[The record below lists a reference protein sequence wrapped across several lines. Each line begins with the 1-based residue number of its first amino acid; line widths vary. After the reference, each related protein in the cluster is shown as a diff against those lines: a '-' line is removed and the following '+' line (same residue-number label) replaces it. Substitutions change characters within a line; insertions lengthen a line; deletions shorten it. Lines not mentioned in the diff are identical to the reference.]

1 METTLLYNLESETDA
16 EFDSKKQ
23 TGSNTD
29 GEPDMEE
36 SATDILKNV
45 SDLTSLAKKDYDT
58 PGLFKNVAPISRGVP
73 NHFTIAT
80 DDPILPI
87 EAFFP
92 NIKDRTARSESVKG
106 KT

>member
-1 METTLLYNLESETDA
+1 MLYTLDSETNA

-23 TGSNTD
+23 GASNTNR
-29 GEPDMEE
+29 EQDMEE

-92 NIKDRTARSESVKG
+92 NIKDRTARSESGKG
-106 KT
+106 RT